1 MKYHI
6 KIRSEFVGHYT
17 IEADNINDAEKIARD
32 RCRDELIGNGLD
44 LHFSYSHIHDEK
56 TITELFDND

>member
-6 KIRSEFVGHYT
+6 KVRSEFVGH
-17 IEADNINDAEKIARD
+17 NINDAEKIARD

-56 TITELFDND
+56 TIKELFDND